1 MPRGSLNTGTAQC
14 ARRPHARAVCCRT
27 LSLQHRRILRFCSF
41 SKSSIVY
48 FYERPT
54 TTTLLW
60 DNSPPFMCPR
70 TARAPNHVPR
80 WKGPNPPR
88 AGPAHPAG
96 FVSVHLLE
104 GPVTC
109 IGPAILH
116 AAGLADA
123 RGIGSSTIIRSRRN
137 SKRIGPR
144 ILVNK
149 SDSLS
154 SVLTFTSLHNPL
166 SRSACTQSCR
176 QSMCRIFERLVL
188 FLEKAIAVVLSM
200 LITIGLM
207 VPKPISSS
215 M

>member
-1 MPRGSLNTGTAQC
+1 
-14 ARRPHARAVCCRT
+14 
-27 LSLQHRRILRFCSF
+27 
-41 SKSSIVY
+41 
-48 FYERPT
+48 
-54 TTTLLW
+54 
-60 DNSPPFMCPR
+60 MCPQ
-70 TARAPNHVPR
+70 TARAPNHVAR

-109 IGPAILH
+109 IGSTILH

-176 QSMCRIFERLVL
+176 QSMCRIFDNAKSPFPEPVGICTNRRNLNQPAGTRGATL
-188 FLEKAIAVVLSM
+188 TGWCFYTSRR
-200 LITIGLM
+200 GLH
-207 VPKPISSS
+207 
-215 M
+215 